1 MYTKCSQ
8 DMPCSAWFQSFHVTD
23 WSDCK
28 EIYKR
33 KINIALV
40 SIFSDNWSMKVVW
53 KIWYFD
59 LAICVLAEY
68 NGIAVLHVIMM
79 IMRSFRHNKKG

>member
-23 WSDCK
+23 WSDWK

-33 KINIALV
+33 KLNIALV
-40 SIFSDNWSMKVVW
+40 SIFQTIDQW
-53 KIWYFD
+53 K
-59 LAICVLAEY
+59 L
-68 NGIAVLHVIMM
+68 NGKYDILILPFA
-79 IMRSFRHNKKG
+79 F